1 MQITISVLFAEKK
14 WLEKL
19 VLLFVQVLTIQ
30 IVSTDEIIKNK
41 GELNM
46 IKKIINHIEYKKKVK
61 LLKMIAVNQL
71 TNIIVNNA
79 DYVNGFQKLLLT
91 MSKSDD
97 AVELQK
103 LLNDYV
109 DLVKKT
115 KIANDVI
122 NKEKNK

>member
-1 MQITISVLFAEKK
+1 
-14 WLEKL
+14 
-19 VLLFVQVLTIQ
+19 
-30 IVSTDEIIKNK
+30 
-41 GELNM
+41 M
-46 IKKIINHIEYKKKVK
+46 IKKIINRIEYKKKVK

-91 MSKSDD
+91 MSKSND
-97 AVELQK
+97 ATELQK
-103 LLNDYV
+103 SLDDYV

-115 KIANDVI
+115 KTVNDVI

>member
-1 MQITISVLFAEKK
+1 MQIITFALFAEKK

-115 KIANDVI
+115 KIVNDVI
-122 NKEKNK
+122 NKEENK